1 MFEKIISWSIHNR
14 FLVVCAAVLLTV
26 LSIFLAMKSS
36 VDVFPDLT
44 APTVTVMTEAHGMA
58 PEEVETQVTFP
69 IETAMNGASG
79 VRRVRSSSTVGLS
92 IVWVE
97 FDWGTDIFKARQ
109 LVSERLQVIQ
119 DRLPE
124 DAYSPIMAPV
134 SSIMGEIM
142 LIGLQGESVSPMELR
157 TFADWVVR
165 PRLLALGGIS
175 QVTPI
180 GGRVMQFQILVS
192 PVELQR
198 YQITLP
204 EVAEAIRKANLNFSG
219 GFFDSGG
226 NEYII
231 RGTARVFTVSQ
242 IEEIPV
248 VVKNG
253 VPILIKNIAA
263 VKMGPQETRGDGS
276 VNAEPAVI
284 VSIQKQPNA
293 DTLKLTEEIDKELAL
308 IGTILPEGITI
319 QKNIFRQADFITIA
333 VDNVFKALIEG
344 AVLVVVVLFFFL
356 GNFRTTLISSLAI
369 PFSLLI
375 TICVMRYLDMS
386 INTMTLGGMTIAVGL
401 LVDDAI
407 IVVEN
412 IFRRLRESRQSGSQ
426 SKSVYE
432 VIFDASQEVR
442 SSILFATMII
452 ILVFLPLFF
461 LSGVEGR
468 MFQPLGVA
476 FIISIAASL
485 LVSLTITPV
494 LCAYLLPRGRFLEKA
509 KETLLVR
516 GIKSVYK
523 TTLQIVTPF
532 PIPLIVLSIVVFVIA
547 IMLIPLLGTS
557 FLPPFNEGSLTVVV
571 QTQPGTALQES
582 NALGKWAEKV
592 ILSFPEVASTARRT
606 GRSEL
611 DEHALGV
618 HVNEIEVVLQK
629 GKRNQDE
636 LMNDIRHALEVL
648 PGCIVSVGQPI
659 THRIDHMLSG
669 TEAAIAVKLFGT
681 DLYDLRRIAQQIQGV
696 MERVDGV
703 QDLFVEQQVDIPQ
716 VRIKVDRKRLAQ
728 YGASVEDLGKVV
740 DMAFMGETVSQ
751 VIEEQRTHDI
761 VVRYDEPYRGEIDI
775 IQRSLVDT
783 ANGVKVPLGTLASVV
798 SDRGPNTISRENVH
812 RKIVIQANVS
822 GQDLGTVIEQIRQ
835 NVDEQIDFPEGY
847 YVVYGGQFESQQEAS
862 RMIIILSILAIMGI
876 GLLLH
881 FAFHSMRTAVI
892 ILVNLPLALI
902 GGVLAVYFGGGV
914 LSIASLIG
922 FITVF
927 GIAIRNGIMMIYH
940 FEHLQREE
948 NHDFESAI
956 IQGSLDRVSPILMT
970 ALTAML
976 ALAPLALAGDQPGN
990 EIQSPLA
997 VVILGGLFS
1006 ATLLNLIVLPTIYR
1020 LFGKPVNQE

>member
-1 MFEKIISWSIHNR
+1 MFEKIISWSIQNR

-26 LSIFLAMKSS
+26 LSIFLAMQSS

-97 FDWGTDIFKARQ
+97 FEWGTDIFKARQ

-192 PVELQR
+192 PIELQR

-231 RGTARVFTVSQ
+231 RGTARVFNVSQ
-242 IEEIPV
+242 IEEVPV

-293 DTLKLTEEIDKELAL
+293 DTLALTEEIDKELAL
-308 IGTILPEGITI
+308 IESILPEGITL

-344 AVLVVVVLFFFL
+344 AVLVVIVLFFFL

-412 IFRRLRESRQSGSQ
+412 IFRRLRESRQGGNQ

-476 FIISIAASL
+476 FVISIAASL
-485 LVSLTITPV
+485 LVSVTITPV

-523 TTLQIVTPF
+523 RTLQIVTPL
-532 PIPLIVLSIVVFVIA
+532 PIPLIALSIAAFVMA
-547 IMLIPLLGTS
+547 VMLIPLLGTS

-582 NALGKWAEKV
+582 NALGKWAEKI
-592 ILSFPEVASTARRT
+592 ILGFPEVASTARRT

-611 DEHALGV
+611 DEHAEGV
-618 HVNEIEVVLQK
+618 HFSEIDVRIQK
-629 GKRNQDE
+629 GERDKNE
-636 LMNDIRHALEVL
+636 LMEDIRNALGAL

-659 THRIDHMLSG
+659 SHRIDHMLSG

-696 MERVDGV
+696 MESVEGV

-728 YGASVEDLGKVV
+728 FGASVEDLGEVV

-783 ANGVKVPLGTLASVV
+783 DNGVKVPLGTLASVV

-835 NVDEQIDFPEGY
+835 NVHEQIDFPEGY

-862 RMIIILSILAIMGI
+862 RMIIILSVLAIMGI

-881 FAFHSMRTAVI
+881 VAFHSMRTAVI

-902 GGVLAVYFGGGV
+902 GGVLAVYFGGGI

-940 FEHLQREE
+940 FEHLQQEE